1 MIANQ
6 ISEIQECISSDCTPL
21 CAIGFFD
28 FSLPTDEDDK
38 CFIACC
44 GVLPTVFG
52 CVFGTVL
59 ATGVALLGW
68 SSFEFDTL
76 QGNG

>member
-6 ISEIQECISSDCTPL
+6 ISEIQESISSDCTPL

-28 FSLPTDEDDK
+28 FSLPTEDDK
-38 CFIACC
+38 CFIACFG
-44 GVLPTVFG
+44 GVPTVLG
-52 CVFGTVL
+52 YVFGTVL

-68 SSFEFDTL
+68 SSFAI